1 MKKVIALLV
10 QSGPLK
16 GHKYFV
22 KTDCPVLIG
31 RGDESNIRITSDKF
45 CSRSQAVVFWDKTAC
60 YVKDLESTNGTF
72 VNKVKVVENVKLK
85 NNDVISFGSTE
96 VVVFIAD
103 KPKNDKSLM
112 NVV

>member
-1 MKKVIALLV
+1 VKKVIGLLV

-31 RGDESNIRITSDKF
+31 RAQEANIRLTQDKF
-45 CSRSQAVVFWDKTAC
+45 CSRSQAVVFWDKSAC
-60 YVKDLESTNGTF
+60 FVKDLESTNGTF
-72 VNKVKVVENVKLK
+72 VNKAKIRENVKLK
-85 NNDVISFGSTE
+85 NNDLITFGSTD

-103 KPKNDKSLM
+103 QPKKNTPLM
-112 NVV
+112 DVV

>member
-1 MKKVIALLV
+1 MKKVIGLLV

-22 KTDCPVLIG
+22 KTDCPILIG
-31 RGDESNIRITSDKF
+31 RADDANIRLTQDSF
-45 CSRSQAVVFWDKTAC
+45 CSRSQAVVFWDKNAC

-72 VNKVKVVENVKLK
+72 VNKVKITENVKLK

-96 VVVFIAD
+96 VVVFIGD
-103 KPKNDKSLM
+103 KPKTGKPLM
-112 NVV
+112 DVV

>member
-1 MKKVIALLV
+1 MKKVIGLLV

-31 RGDESNIRITSDKF
+31 RAEDANIRLTQDKF
-45 CSRSQAVVFWDKTAC
+45 CSRSQAVVFWDKDGC
-60 YVKDLESTNGTF
+60 FVKDLASTNGTY
-72 VNKVKVVENVKLK
+72 VNKVRVTDNVKLK
-85 NNDVISFGSTE
+85 NNDKIILGSTE

-103 KPKNDKSLM
+103 KPKSDKKLM
-112 NVV
+112 DVV